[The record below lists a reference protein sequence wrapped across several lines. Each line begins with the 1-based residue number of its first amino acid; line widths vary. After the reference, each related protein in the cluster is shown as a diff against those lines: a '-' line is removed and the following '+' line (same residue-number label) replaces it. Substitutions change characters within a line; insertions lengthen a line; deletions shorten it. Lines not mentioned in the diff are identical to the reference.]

1 MTANAFKTNE
11 SFRVVGAMTRVAVNT
26 AQTITLPS
34 TATGILISFEGQPV
48 RLTLDNSTPTS
59 TNGFLLPVN
68 TLYRFDMHQ
77 GGALRVLES
86 AASAF
91 ANYNFIVTLG

>member
-1 MTANAFKTNE
+1 MTSNAFKTNE
-11 SFRVVGAMTRVAVNT
+11 SFRVVGAMTRVALTT

-34 TATGILISFEGQPV
+34 TATGILISFEGQPCRV
-48 RLTLDNSTPTS
+48 TLDASTPTG

-68 TLYRFDMHQ
+68 TLFRFDMHQ
-77 GGALRVLES
+77 GGVVRVLES

-91 ANYNFIVTLG
+91 ANYQFIVTLG